1 MNTREQLVQSTLRE
15 VFHDPT
21 ILYDKSHFAGGLTNY
36 NYIMGIHGKLYIIR
50 EPGVMTEQMLNRP
63 AEQANNIIALE
74 LGINSVCVYF
84 DKHSGIKD
92 Q

>member
-36 NYIMGIHGKLYIIR
+36 NSCVSAESYTLSA
-50 EPGVMTEQMLNRP
+50 NP
-63 AEQANNIIALE
+63 A
-74 LGINSVCVYF
+74 
-84 DKHSGIKD
+84 
-92 Q
+92 